1 MRGRPRRARPGD
13 ERLSP
18 LDASFLRVEERGAPM
33 PIAALAVLDGT
44 ALLTADGRLP
54 AGTVQELVGRRI
66 RDIPRLHQVIV
77 RPRHRLRRPRWADA
91 PGFDIGRHV
100 RVRPLPQPADED
112 ALLAVCRELDER
124 PLATD
129 RPLWE
134 MWFLPGMPGGRLGL
148 LLRMQHVVADG
159 IAALALL
166 TPLFDAAPPLTA
178 AGTPGAPPGRAGRW
192 WTAPAGLVQQ
202 LRAVAR
208 EGRAPALSINRPVGR
223 RRALALVRADL
234 AAAKEAAHRH
244 GGTVNDV
251 LLAAAAGGVRAVLAA
266 RGELSPDLVLKVSV
280 PVSVR
285 RPGQTG
291 GNRTGVRIVPVPL
304 GEADPAARL
313 ARIAAVTAAQRHRP
327 PYVPGGRLL
336 QRWTARTM
344 HRQRLVNLWLSNLHG
359 PPEPLRLGGAR
370 VLELFQLGAV
380 QGNVALAVGALSYA
394 GQLNLGVVADAD
406 VVPDLDLFAAGV
418 ADTLDRLGA
427 GPGGA

>member
-1 MRGRPRRARPGD
+1 MPRAQRAPPWRRTGRCGRCGSCPG
-13 ERLSP
+13 
-18 LDASFLRVEERGAPM
+18 
-33 PIAALAVLDGT
+33 
-44 ALLTADGRLP
+44 
-54 AGTVQELVGRRI
+54 
-66 RDIPRLHQVIV
+66 
-77 RPRHRLRRPRWADA
+77 
-91 PGFDIGRHV
+91 
-100 RVRPLPQPADED
+100 
-112 ALLAVCRELDER
+112 C
-124 PLATD
+124 
-129 RPLWE
+129 
-134 MWFLPGMPGGRLGL
+134 PGGRLGL
-148 LLRMQHVVADG
+148 LLRMHHVVADG

-166 TPLFDAAPPLTA
+166 APLFDAAPPPASSPAPPLTSA
-178 AGTPGAPPGRAGRW
+178 LTGAGTPAAPAGRAPRSGRW

-251 LLAAAAGGVRAVLAA
+251 LLAAAGGGVRAVLAA
-266 RGELSPDLVLKVSV
+266 RGELTPDLVLKVSV

-313 ARIAAVTAAQRHRP
+313 ARVAAGTAAQRRRP

-359 PPEPLRLGGAR
+359 PAEPLRLGGAR

-394 GQLNLGVVADAD
+394 GRLNLGLVADAD

-427 GPGGA
+427 APREA